1 MFSLFTREKA
11 AAPVPQA
18 EEKAVLKPSLR
29 KSGKLK
35 ISDEQARYHREPPLI
50 DYLPWVEYLPSSQSI
65 LLDDGVS
72 VGAVFDVL
80 PVGSEGRTA
89 ERLEEIRDVIEDAIQ
104 DSFDERDTCPWVIQF
119 FCQDETDVTAY
130 LDRLRGYIK
139 PWRRGAP
146 SPRTTCG
153 RLKATCAGSPYR
165 KGCLLI
171 RPSPARRGVVSSGV
185 PAWWS
190 IAMSTPPSAI
200 RIHPKR
206 R

>member
-119 FCQDETDVTAY
+119 FCQDEQTSPPIWTGCAVTSSP
-130 LDRLRGYIK
+130 G
-139 PWRRGAP
+139 RRGAP

>member
-1 MFSLFTREKA
+1 FTREKA

-18 EEKAVLKPSLR
+18 EERAVLKPSLR

-139 PWRRGAP
+139 P
-146 SPRTTCG
+146 
-153 RLKATCAGSPYR
+153 
-165 KGCLLI
+165 
-171 RPSPARRGVVSSGV
+171 
-185 PAWWS
+185 
-190 IAMSTPPSAI
+190 
-200 RIHPKR
+200 
-206 R
+206 

>member
-72 VGAVFDVL
+72 VGAVRKGVRRSAWRRSVTSLKTPF
-80 PVGSEGRTA
+80 RTA
-89 ERLEEIRDVIEDAIQ
+89 LTSGILA
-104 DSFDERDTCPWVIQF
+104 
-119 FCQDETDVTAY
+119 
-130 LDRLRGYIK
+130 RG
-139 PWRRGAP
+139 
-146 SPRTTCG
+146 
-153 RLKATCAGSPYR
+153 
-165 KGCLLI
+165 
-171 RPSPARRGVVSSGV
+171 
-185 PAWWS
+185 
-190 IAMSTPPSAI
+190 
-200 RIHPKR
+200 
-206 R
+206 